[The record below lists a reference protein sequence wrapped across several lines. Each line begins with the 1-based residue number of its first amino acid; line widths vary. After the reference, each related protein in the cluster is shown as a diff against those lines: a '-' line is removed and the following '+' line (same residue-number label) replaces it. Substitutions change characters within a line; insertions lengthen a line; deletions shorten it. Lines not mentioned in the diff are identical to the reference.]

1 MRASALLMFSLSYAV
16 GNVPHVRLLVLRAAL
31 ILIASVS
38 ILNAQQS
45 DTYRIPT
52 SDGIY
57 LDATVVTPSGI
68 APAGGFP
75 GVVLVHGYGG
85 SKDDPFMSAIANT
98 LASREYASL
107 AYSVRG
113 QGNSGGLSTTSG
125 PREMAD
131 LREVISFFQTVPMI
145 NPEKLGVAGGSQGG
159 IHAWY
164 AAMTNI
170 PGVKVVA
177 TLVAPPSFAM
187 DLMPNNCIKQQL
199 HFELNLGAVRFAPDR
214 DRIKEFVIA
223 DRWDSVLAYSL
234 ERDFRPLLDSVRT
247 PVFQSLAWADVLF
260 PANEGIRTVQRLT
273 NRGIPIWSSF
283 GTNGHGEDLN
293 LVEYLSLFDK
303 IFLWFD
309 RWLKD
314 KPLDQFDRP
323 LIVYADDRPD
333 WPHRETIGWPPKPAG
348 SLRLCMSN
356 GALRTVPPNT
366 TEEHPFDLSY
376 DSTYTPRQG
385 WTDGYMGTRF
395 MQAFRGGSARFLSS
409 PFAETL
415 DVAGIPFAHLALRS
429 DAAQFQ
435 AHVRLFDVAES
446 DTGFVWRL
454 MTRGPDGIRSSTPGT
469 TIDQEFECQAL
480 AHRIVPG
487 NRIGVEVTSLDM
499 YDDTRAHIIPYFS
512 SSASALMISPSD
524 PSYVD
529 IPLIGGA
536 TFVAVRQTAFAP
548 PAGFLLHQNYP
559 NPFNPSTVIRFSLAA
574 PAHVCL
580 EVFTVLGQ
588 RVASLIDGPLEPGEH
603 QVQFQ
608 ARGLSSGMYVYRLSV
623 GNRSTE
629 RTMLLMR

>member
-1 MRASALLMFSLSYAV
+1 MSASAVLSFLQRSSV
-16 GNVPHVRLLVLRAAL
+16 GNLPRVRLLVLRAAL
-31 ILIASVS
+31 VFCLYP
-38 ILNAQQS
+38 LTLHAQQS
-45 DTYRIPT
+45 DTYLIPA

-57 LDATVVTPSGI
+57 LDATVVTPSGN

-85 SKDDPFMSAIANT
+85 TKDDPFMSAIANT
-98 LASREYASL
+98 LASRGYASL

-131 LREVISFFQTVPMI
+131 LREVILFFRTRPNI

-164 AAMTNI
+164 AAMANM
-170 PGVKVVA
+170 PGVKVIA

-187 DLMPNNCIKQQL
+187 DLVPENCIKQQL

-234 ERDFRPLLDSVRT
+234 QRDFRPLLDSVRI

-260 PANEGIRTVQRLT
+260 PVNEGIRTVQRLT
-273 NRGIPIWSSF
+273 DRGIPIWSAF

-293 LVEYLSLFDK
+293 LGEYLWLFDR

-314 KPLDQFDRP
+314 TPLDQSGSP
-323 LIVYADDRPD
+323 LIVYADDRAG
-333 WPHRETIGWPPKPAG
+333 WPHRETTGWPPAPAG
-348 SLRLCMSN
+348 SLRLALSN
-356 GALRTVPPNT
+356 GALRTLPPNT
-366 TEEHPFDLSY
+366 TEEPPFVLSY
-376 DSTYTPRQG
+376 DTTYTPRQA
-385 WTDGYMGTRF
+385 WDEGYKGTRF
-395 MQAFRGGSARFLSS
+395 NQAFRGSGARFLSS
-409 PFAETL
+409 PFADTL

-446 DTGFVWRL
+446 DTGLVWRL
-454 MTRGPDGIRSSTPGT
+454 MTRGTNGVRSYTPGT
-469 TIDQEFECQAL
+469 TIDREFECQAL
-480 AHRIVPG
+480 AHRIAPG
-487 NRIGVEVTSLDM
+487 NRIGLEVTSLDM
-499 YDDTRAHIIPYFS
+499 YDNTRAHIIPYFRAS
-512 SSASALMISPSD
+512 SSALMISPSN

-536 TFVAVRQTAFAP
+536 TFVAVRQTAFSPP
-548 PAGFLLHQNYP
+548 PAFLLHQNYP
-559 NPFNPSTVIRFSLAA
+559 NPFNPATAIRFSLAA
-574 PAHVCL
+574 PGPVLL
-580 EVFTVLGQ
+580 EVFNVLGQ
-588 RVASLIDGPLEPGEH
+588 RVATLIDGPVERGEH

-608 ARGLSSGMYVYRLSV
+608 GRGLSSGMYVCRLSV
-623 GNRSTE
+623 GRIASE
-629 RTMLLMR
+629 RTMLLVR